1 MVQIEP
7 PKPMILIQILS
18 DISRLKSLK
27 FALSKD
33 LCHSQL
39 TTSELYFVM
48 RKCKWDNQKHL

>member
-7 PKPMILIQILS
+7 PKPMIYIQIFS

-27 FALSKD
+27 FTLSKD

-39 TTSELYFVM
+39 TTNELDFVM
-48 RKCKWDNQKHL
+48 RKCK